1 MIGPGDIATASLFL
15 MMVAMGMGLRP
26 ADFAR
31 VVRLPVAFVL
41 GTVGQIVLLPLVA
54 FGLAYA
60 FGLEAEAAVGLV
72 LLAACPGGATSNAF
86 SQLARGDV
94 ALSVSLTAVSG
105 FLSFVTVPLV
115 VGLAIRAFAG
125 DAKEI
130 KLPFGETAL
139 RLFTTTALPVSLG
152 MVALRLRP
160 EASARWRRPLLLA
173 TTAAVVLLVVGLGA
187 GLTGADALRLF
198 LTLGP
203 GVAALLAAMAV
214 LAWAGGAALRL
225 PPTQRRTLVIELA
238 IQNFNLALVVALT
251 GLGDRL
257 YLGPSLVYLPFM
269 LVFAGLVVA
278 RASRGRRSED
288 GS

>member
-130 KLPFGETAL
+130 ELPFGETAL

-203 GVAALLAAMAV
+203 GVAALLA
-214 LAWAGGAALRL
+214 WAGGAALRL